1 MKLHKS
7 WLGLGLSAMLLSAC
21 NNAGQKPAT
30 GTAGASAPAA
40 PAAGTGA
47 MRIPGTTVIAKWNEG
62 QLTYGDFYAKR
73 EASFEKLRNKYLQDV
88 HRMEQQELEGFIV
101 EQIVEKAAKAAG
113 QDKDA
118 YIKGLAGEPVVTD
131 EQVKAFYD
139 QKVAQSGQPFDQIKD
154 RIKGFLT
161 MQGQQEAVKKAIDKL
176 KADNGV
182 VLSLPAPETTKA
194 KFDLAGRPMK
204 GNKDAKVTIVE
215 FSDFQCPY
223 CSRATPQVQALL
235 DAFPNDVA
243 VYFLHFPLSFHQQAM
258 PAAVASECANRQGK
272 FWEMHDKIFAAQDS
286 LASEPWKNF
295 ATELGLDAAKFTA
308 CLTDPAVAEFVKA
321 DMKQGEVAGVEG
333 TPSFYINGVQYS
345 QGVPNVEAVRAQ
357 LQPKS

>member
-1 MKLHKS
+1 MKLNTTM
-7 WLGLGLSAMLLSAC
+7 LGLGLSALLFSAC
-21 NNAGQKPAT
+21 SNSGAKPT
-30 GTAGASAPAA
+30 PPAGASAAQATDGLRIPAA
-40 PAAGTGA
+40 
-47 MRIPGTTVIAKWNEG
+47 TVVAKWNEG

-73 EASFEKLRNKYLQDV
+73 EASFNKLRNKYLQDLY
-88 HRMEQQELEGFIV
+88 RTEQQELEGFII

-118 YIKGLAGEPVVTD
+118 YIKGLAGEPTVTE
-131 EQVKAFYD
+131 EQIKEFYD
-139 QKVAQSGQPFDQIKD
+139 KNVAQSGQPFDQIKD

-161 MQGQQEAVKKAIDKL
+161 MQQQQEAVKKAIDKL

-194 KFDLAGRPMK
+194 KFDLVGRPMK
-204 GNKDAKVTIVE
+204 GAKDAKVTVVE
-215 FSDFQCPY
+215 FSDFECPY

-258 PAAVASECANRQGK
+258 PAAIASQCANLQGK
-272 FWEMHDKIFAAQDS
+272 FWEMHDKIFAAQQN
-286 LASEPWKNF
+286 LASAPYSGF
-295 ATELGLDAAKFTA
+295 ATELGLDAAKFEA
-308 CLTDPAVAEFVKA
+308 CVKDPATAEFVKA

-333 TPSFYINGVQYS
+333 TPSFYLNGVQYA
-345 QGVPNVEAVRAQ
+345 QGIPTVDAVKA
-357 LQPKS
+357 LLGPK